1 MTESGG
7 VEAAGVEAET
17 ANRAWWLPL
26 AGDATVAQDEV
37 PSAGGAAWML
47 TFTDLVALM
56 LTFFVMLFAMSK
68 VEMREWENLTDS
80 LAPDLNVVSELSI
93 ALPTERRDVD
103 SVETLPS
110 VDLDY
115 LTALLKQDMADD
127 PLLSLGILRR
137 LERRILIALP
147 GDMLFAPGSTELAAT
162 GSEALI
168 GFVGLLRHVNNRI
181 EVMGHAD
188 PRQPTGGFGSNW
200 ELSLARALRVA
211 QMLREAGYPG
221 RVVARGFGHSRF
233 ESLSPRL
240 KPAQRLTLGRR
251 VELVIHDD
259 AGELR

>member
-1 MTESGG
+1 MTESSG
-7 VEAAGVEAET
+7 VEADGADAGA
-17 ANRAWWLPL
+17 ANHSWWLALMSDTTGAPHEVRL
-26 AGDATVAQDEV
+26 A
-37 PSAGGAAWML
+37 SASIWML

-68 VEMREWENLTDS
+68 VEKRQWENLTDA

-93 ALPTERRDVD
+93 ALPTEPRDVEA
-103 SVETLPS
+103 VETLPT
-110 VDLDY
+110 VDLNY
-115 LTALLKQDMADD
+115 LAALLKQDVADD
-127 PLLSLGILRR
+127 PLLSLAILRR
-137 LERRILIALP
+137 LERRVLIALP
-147 GDMLFAPGSTELAAT
+147 GDLLFAPGSTELAAS
-162 GSEALI
+162 GREALT

-188 PRQPTGGFGSNW
+188 PRRPTGGFDSNW

-211 QMLREAGYPG
+211 QMLREAGYRG
-221 RVVARGFGHSRF
+221 QVVARGFGHSRF

-240 KPAQRLTLGRR
+240 GAAQRLTLGRR

>member
-1 MTESGG
+1 MTEPGDIDASG
-7 VEAAGVEAET
+7 VEVGAV
-17 ANRAWWLPL
+17 NRSWWLSL
-26 AGDATVAQDEV
+26 SGDATVAQDEDPLASG
-37 PSAGGAAWML
+37 PSWML

-68 VEMREWENLTDS
+68 VEKREWENLTDA
-80 LAPDLNVVSELSI
+80 LAPDLNAVSELSI
-93 ALPTERRDVD
+93 ALPTEQRDVD

-115 LTALLKQDMADD
+115 LAALLKQDMVDD

-147 GDMLFAPGSTELAAT
+147 GDLLFAPGSTELAMT
-162 GSEALI
+162 GRDALI

-188 PRQPTGGFGSNW
+188 PRRPIGGFGSNW

-211 QMLREAGYPG
+211 QMLREAGYRG
-221 RVVARGFGHSRF
+221 QVVARGFGHSRF